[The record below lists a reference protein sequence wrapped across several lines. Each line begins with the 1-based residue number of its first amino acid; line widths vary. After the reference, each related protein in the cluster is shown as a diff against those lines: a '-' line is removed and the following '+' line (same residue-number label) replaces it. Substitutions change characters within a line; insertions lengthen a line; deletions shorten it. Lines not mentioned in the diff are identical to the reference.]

1 MERSQWRAL
10 FPPRILRRGEAYY
23 DSGAVRSL
31 RQEGGQVLA
40 QVQGQEGYQV
50 EVRFCRGLVE
60 DWACSCPYGREGDP
74 CKHLAAV
81 FLALEGRGWIAEA
94 PGAPRPLE
102 ELVAAARPE
111 QLRQAVLRLA
121 GENERAAGRLRQLLS
136 GEEEL

>member
-81 FLALEGRGWIAEA
+81 FLAYNHTALPFCAIALIASLLGNGAGALGRRKNRPGKEA
-94 PGAPRPLE
+94 L
-102 ELVAAARPE
+102 
-111 QLRQAVLRLA
+111 
-121 GENERAAGRLRQLLS
+121 
-136 GEEEL
+136 

>member
-1 MERSQWRAL
+1 M
-10 FPPRILRRGEAYY
+10 
-23 DSGAVRSL
+23 
-31 RQEGGQVLA
+31 
-40 QVQGQEGYQV
+40 

-60 DWACSCPYGREGDP
+60 DWTCSCPYGREGDP

-94 PGAPRPLE
+94 PGTPRPLE

-111 QLRQAVLRLA
+111 QLRRAVLRLA